1 MRFND
6 EFEPSP
12 ESDLD
17 REFPLGDGT
26 AETDASAVCPYCN
39 EMVTLALD
47 PGSGATQQYVED
59 CPVCC
64 QPWDVTVRYAAD
76 GTASVR
82 LRAIDG

>member
-1 MRFND
+1 MRFSD
-6 EFEPSP
+6 DFEPSG
-12 ESDLD
+12 EFDLD

-39 EMVTLALD
+39 ETVTIALD
-47 PGSGATQQYVED
+47 PGSGAAQQYVED

-76 GTASVR
+76 GSASVR